1 MNKKI
6 LGILQYVL
14 FLALGIF
21 LVWWSVGKISDK
33 DWIEIKSA
41 IQSANY
47 RLVLPV
53 IGILLLSHL
62 SRAIRWKILMEPL
75 GFRPSIINTYLCVL
89 LGYLANLAIPRLGEV
104 LKCTFLSRYEKVP
117 ADKLVGTIVAERAFD
132 LICLVIVLVITVFS
146 QLDIIGHFASATL
159 RAIVF
164 DSSGRFNFTK
174 LALAIVIPL
183 LMLLVIRFLLH
194 RFAHVHVI
202 QKIKLL
208 LKGIWQGLTSVRHV
222 QHKGLFFFHT
232 ALIWVCYLMSIWIG
246 FKAIEQTSVYG
257 MKASF
262 SVLTMGSVGM
272 IATQGGIGAYPL
284 LVQETMMLYG
294 LSENIAKAFGWL
306 LWLVQFFMVI
316 LFGFLSLILL
326 PVLNKKKYEKPPVHT
341 E

>member
-1 MNKKI
+1 MNRKI
-6 LGILQYVL
+6 LGILQYIL

-21 LVWWSVGKISDK
+21 LVWWSVGKISGR
-33 DWIEIKSA
+33 DWGEIKSA

-47 RLVLPV
+47 VLVIPV
-53 IGILLLSHL
+53 VAILLLSHF
-62 SRAIRWKILMEPL
+62 SRAIRWRILMEPL
-75 GFRPSIINTYLCVL
+75 GFRPSVINTYLCVL

-132 LICLVIVLVITVFS
+132 LICLVIVLAITVFS
-146 QLDIIGHFASATL
+146 QLDIIGHYATTTL
-159 RAIVF
+159 RAIIL
-164 DSSGRFNFTK
+164 DQSGHFNFVK
-174 LALAIVIPL
+174 LALTLGIPL
-183 LMLLVIRFLLH
+183 LLLLVIRYFLH

-202 QKIKLL
+202 QRIKLM
-208 LKGIWQGLTSVRHV
+208 LKGIWQGLTSVRFV

-232 ALIWVCYLMSIWIG
+232 ALIWICYLMSIWIG

-294 LSENIAKAFGWL
+294 LNENIAKAFGWL
-306 LWLVQFFMVI
+306 LWLVQFFMVL
-316 LFGFLSLILL
+316 LFGFLSLVLL
-326 PVLNKKKYEKPPVHT
+326 PVLNKNKYEKPGLHP